1 MVKVMNTRIVDF
13 NDKKMFYKCVEE
25 IRNDGVVVF
34 PTETVY
40 GVGANALSK
49 NGVSNIFKIK
59 NRGKDNPLIV
69 HVCDYDVSKYV
80 ENVSE
85 DSMKLIEKFW
95 PGPLTIIFKKKS
107 IIPNETT
114 SFRDSVGIRMP
125 NNNIALEFIKN
136 CECPIAAPSANISGR
151 PSGTNAK
158 RCFEDLNGRVK
169 FIIDGFD
176 SQIGLEST
184 VISMINDEAIIL
196 RPGYVNLDEIKK
208 ILPKASMYSKINEK
222 FFGSNP
228 ISPGLKYKH
237 YAPKCKMVI
246 AKGDKFEIL
255 NYVKNFCRDY
265 KCVGILCTENNFD
278 FYKSSNHNLKVVG
291 VGNDFEDIGKNLFE
305 SIRKFDDLN
314 CDFVISEMFYDD
326 FSNAVM
332 NRLLRAASY
341 NVITL

>member
-1 MVKVMNTRIVDF
+1 MSPWDFSHGDKIIFWRNILVKVMNTRIVDF

-114 SFRDSVGIRMP
+114 S
-125 NNNIALEFIKN
+125 
-136 CECPIAAPSANISGR
+136 
-151 PSGTNAK
+151 
-158 RCFEDLNGRVK
+158 
-169 FIIDGFD
+169 
-176 SQIGLEST
+176 
-184 VISMINDEAIIL
+184 
-196 RPGYVNLDEIKK
+196 
-208 ILPKASMYSKINEK
+208 
-222 FFGSNP
+222 
-228 ISPGLKYKH
+228 
-237 YAPKCKMVI
+237 
-246 AKGDKFEIL
+246 
-255 NYVKNFCRDY
+255 
-265 KCVGILCTENNFD
+265 
-278 FYKSSNHNLKVVG
+278 
-291 VGNDFEDIGKNLFE
+291 
-305 SIRKFDDLN
+305 
-314 CDFVISEMFYDD
+314 
-326 FSNAVM
+326 
-332 NRLLRAASY
+332 
-341 NVITL
+341 